1 MSKSTPLKS
10 GQKFGRL
17 TIISLHHIS
26 NKFDGKRKRVRYY
39 YLCKCECGK
48 EKVILKDNL
57 GRLTNSCGCISKQ
70 LAKKRLLKHGLCN
83 TRLYDIW
90 ESMKQRCFYENSI
103 SYRNYGGRGITVCDE
118 WKQSF
123 IAFYKWATS
132 NGYQENLTI
141 DRINLDGDYEPTN
154 CRFITMKEQGRNK
167 RNNRVIEYR
176 GESHCISEWA
186 EKMKIKKTTLY
197 QRLKNGWDVEKAFKY
212 K

>member
-1 MSKSTPLKS
+1 MPKSEPLKS

-26 NKFDGKRKRVRYY
+26 SKFDGKRKRVRYY

-70 LAKKRLLKHGLCN
+70 LAKKRLLKHGLGN
-83 TRLYDIW
+83 IRLYDIW
-90 ESMKQRCFYENSI
+90 KSMKQRCFYENSI

-118 WKQSF
+118 WKQDF
-123 IAFYKWATS
+123 ISFYKWATS
-132 NGYQENLTI
+132 NGYQDNLTI
-141 DRINLDGDYEPTN
+141 DRINLDGDYEPSN

-167 RNNRVIEYR
+167 RNNRVLEYK

-197 QRLKNGWDVEKAFKY
+197 KRLKNGWDVEKALKY